1 MTASS
6 DEFTDFLRFGGAA
19 PPDPFAALK
28 EKVRRNPLDGAA
40 LEELAEAQIAGG
52 RILDG
57 FATYNTRISLGN
69 VSAPTWARI
78 GAAMDRQQE
87 YAQAIACFEQSL
99 SLEDAPEVRHMMGRA
114 LFKLGDVDA
123 SVAFHESAA
132 KETGNL
138 AAWLAVATLIPG
150 APAATPASILAARQ
164 AFAQVLANSPLAN
177 RMKRTPKPRPRT
189 DGPLRV
195 GYVSSWLEKPNYM
208 RPTWALINNH
218 DRAKVE
224 VHLFS
229 DSAEGAEMIGY
240 EPHPTDVIHTTGTLD
255 NTQLGK
261 LICKTGLDILIDI
274 NAYSTPERL
283 GIFTQPVAPICLAW
297 QNHFAPSG
305 LPGFHGI
312 VGDEQSVKAG
322 EEGFFNETVHR
333 LPTSYLTFT
342 VAHRAPPVTDPPCL
356 TKGHITF
363 GSLCVQYKLTP
374 TVIDAWS
381 EILKGVPGSKL
392 FLANRT
398 LESGENRVWLT
409 ERFAEKG
416 IGTDRLILDGGA
428 EHYDYLK
435 NYDRM
440 DFALD
445 AFPYNGGTT
454 TVEAIWQGVPVL
466 TFDGDRWA
474 SRTSASL
481 ICYTHLK
488 DFVAPS
494 RQAMIDMAIRMGNDP
509 DTPARLKDMRHG
521 MRDALKDAPVCDG
534 KRMAQSMEA
543 LFDRLM
549 DRQTGP
555 QADPA

>member
-6 DEFTDFLRFGGAA
+6 DDFTDFLRFGGAA
-19 PPDPFAALK
+19 PLDPFAALK

-69 VSAPTWARI
+69 VSGPTWARI

-114 LFKLGDVDA
+114 LFKLGDVDGA
-123 SVAFHESAA
+123 VAMHSSAA
-132 KETGNL
+132 QETGNL
-138 AAWLAVATLIPG
+138 AAWFAVATLIPG
-150 APAATPASILAARQ
+150 APSATPETILAARED
-164 AFAQVLANSPLAN
+164 FAAVLARSPLAN
-177 RMKRTPKPRPRT
+177 RMKRAPKPRPLN

-218 DRAKVE
+218 DRSKVE

-240 EPHPTDVIHTTGTLD
+240 DPHPTDVIHATGKLD

-261 LICKTGLDILIDI
+261 LICKTELDILIDI

-283 GIFTQPVAPICLAW
+283 GTFTQPVAPICLAW

-312 VGDEQSVKAG
+312 VGDEQSVKPG
-322 EEGFFNETVHR
+322 EEGVFNETVYR

-342 VAHRAPPVTDPPCL
+342 VAHKAPPVVDPPCL
-356 TKGHITF
+356 TNGHITF

-381 EILKGVPGSKL
+381 EILKGVPGATL
-392 FLANRT
+392 FLANRA

-409 ERFAEKG
+409 ERFAERG
-416 IGTDRLILDGGA
+416 IGTDRLIFDGGA

-440 DFALD
+440 DIALD

-509 DTPARLKDMRHG
+509 ETPARLKEMRHG

-549 DRQTGP
+549 AQRT
-555 QADPA
+555 DPS